1 MALVSKKKEGS
12 TNSVLRIN
20 PYDIPEFVLD
30 LVGKIC
36 TAKDNNI
43 EIGNFRKKIRDYYY
57 PVNPDDQEPQ
67 NSLFSFIEYHRENL
81 KDLDFHYHL
90 MGYINSIVRQLCMHE
105 NTKHTQVVVAGG
117 FSSGKSSFLNRLT
130 NSVDLLPTGV
140 EPVSVIK
147 TYLYCS
153 KNIEQIRVRGVNQKN
168 TVVDLSKDVLQ
179 AIQHASKSKV
189 YLASVLNE
197 LFVDIPSQNLDGL
210 AFIDTPGYNNS
221 DAKNECNGTT
231 DRETAEKSLKNA
243 NVLFWLVDCEKG
255 TTVNED
261 LEMIRKVPDNCKVL
275 IIFNKA
281 DKKGEKESENIV
293 KNNASVIFENI
304 KKERVIDIIAFSSL
318 DNRIYYSYEGNT
330 SLDDIMNQVRQV
342 GNGFSELESSL
353 KNIRQLFDDEI
364 ENAEELKKKI
374 EDELKTEIDKCKE
387 SYNALTEIKDK
398 LAKAKDDS
406 RTVIC
411 DNFDEA
417 LTVAYK
423 LYECS
428 SNEINNCISLLD
440 DLDKYMD
447 SKLTDSGNLPYIC
460 EKSADKN
467 SSCVNAHNA
476 AVEQYNSLFESM
488 TDDYRNSIAD
498 QIDNNL
504 DFVEKIVTDD
514 YSDDEEEK
522 EKSKENIKYL
532 KDLASSFSKY
542 CDELLSVL
550 NDAIESYKKNYKS
563 IATVSDDSDSQSPDI
578 FKSIDTGVYNTFIRC
593 FTNGVDINVCNAD
606 GYNPMTYAVAS
617 GNNDMVRFMLDH
629 DADPNIKDKRGYNA
643 FHTAVEN
650 QFRDICTLLLSYDS
664 DLKTTVTEAG
674 EDVNALVQKHT
685 FDKWVANL

>member
-57 PVNPDDQEPQ
+57 PVNPDDQKPQ
-67 NSLFSFIEYHRENL
+67 NSLFSFIEDHRKKL

-90 MGYINSIVRQLCMHE
+90 MGYINSIGRQLCMHE

-261 LEMIRKVPDNCKVL
+261 LEMIHEVPGNCKVL

-304 KKERVIDIIAFSSL
+304 EKERVIDIIAFSSL

-353 KNIRQLFDDEI
+353 KNVRQLFDDEI
-364 ENAEELKKKI
+364 ENAEELKKNTEEKHNKKVDEANDKFKDFSDYKTFLRNIRESSRYFMCDSYTHIWTDVNLLYDNLKKRILLDTFSDIFNNSCRGSLEI
-374 EDELKTEIDKCKE
+374 EDLVDPKSWEDYRSDREKTAKNID
-387 SYNALTEIKDK
+387 I
-398 LAKAKDDS
+398 
-406 RTVIC
+406 IC
-411 DNFDEA
+411 DRLEENYD
-417 LTVAYK
+417 
-423 LYECS
+423 
-428 SNEINNCISLLD
+428 NW
-440 DLDKYMD
+440 
-447 SKLTDSGNLPYIC
+447 
-460 EKSADKN
+460 
-467 SSCVNAHNA
+467 
-476 AVEQYNSLFESM
+476 
-488 TDDYRNSIAD
+488 SI
-498 QIDNNL
+498 L
-504 DFVEKIVTDD
+504 
-514 YSDDEEEK
+514 EK
-522 EKSKENIKYL
+522 EKKDLKKSFKDW

-542 CDELLSVL
+542 RDELLSVL

-563 IATVSDDSDSQSPDI
+563 IAIVSVDSDSQSPDI

-674 EDVNALVQKHT
+674 EDMNALVQKHT